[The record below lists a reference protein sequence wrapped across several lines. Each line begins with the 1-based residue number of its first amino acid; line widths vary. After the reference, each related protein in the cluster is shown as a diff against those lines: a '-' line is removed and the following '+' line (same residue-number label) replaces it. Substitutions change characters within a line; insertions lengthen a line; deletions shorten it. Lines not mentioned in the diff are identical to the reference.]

1 MLPTGS
7 AYKHFLVWLKMSV
20 NYVTY
25 VANVPPKGNSGLL
38 GESPEFVLTRS
49 SVLDRLFVPLRLTSS
64 FAAVMKSTSTRGC
77 VTFDLYDCFSDE
89 NSLI

>member
-1 MLPTGS
+1 MYL
-7 AYKHFLVWLKMSV
+7 
-20 NYVTY
+20 
-25 VANVPPKGNSGLL
+25 
-38 GESPEFVLTRS
+38 PEFVLTRS

-64 FAAVMKSTSTRGC
+64 FAAVMKSTATRGS